1 MTRKHKGLLR
11 WLFKKNTILLA
22 AAGFLFCAGFLFL
35 WAATLK
41 IPDLQTFDER
51 KVEQSTKIYD
61 RTGEILL
68 FDIHENTQRTV
79 VPLNDI
85 SRHIKN
91 ATVAIEDSEFYTH
104 HGIKPTAILRA
115 IFVNIGSFGYTQ
127 GGSTITQQVVKNSI
141 LTKEKTIARKLK
153 EWVLS
158 LKLET
163 VASKERILELYL
175 NEAPYG
181 GNIYGIE
188 EASRAFFAKN
198 ATDLSLVESAYL
210 AALPQAPTYYS
221 PYGNHQEELR
231 GRKNT
236 VLARMQELGFISE
249 EEYKTALAEEVV
261 WQPQETRG
269 IKAPHFVFYIRE
281 QLEKKY
287 GEDVVETGGLKV
299 VTTLDYEIQKAAEE
313 TIARFAEDN
322 EKNFNAKNAAMVAI
336 DPKTGQMLAMVG
348 SRDYFDAEHEGN
360 FNVALAHRQPGSAF
374 KPIVYATA
382 LMKGYLP
389 ETVVFDVETQFHTGC
404 DASGKPL
411 FPDVTKEDCYM
422 PQNYDTVFRGP
433 VSFRNALAQSINI
446 PALKVLYLAGL
457 KDSLK
462 IAREMGIR
470 GLNDPARYGLTL
482 VLGGGEVS
490 LLELTSAYS
499 VFANEGIRNPEVGI
513 LQIKDASGT
522 TLEEFRPKPIQVL
535 PQNVALQISDILSD
549 NDARS
554 PAFGERSSLYFPER
568 DVAVKT
574 GTTNDYRD
582 AWLVGYP
589 PNIAVGMWAGNN
601 DNTPMEKKV
610 AGFIV
615 APVWNAFLQEVFK
628 KLPEEY
634 FKKPEEVTNL
644 GDIKPIIR
652 GKWVGGESYFVDTIT
667 QKLATAYTP
676 AETKEERFVPN
687 VHSILYWVN
696 KEDPLGPPPE
706 KPAEDPQFLLWEA
719 GVQKWIR
726 LNGIPFGTSTKVPLE
741 YDTVHKPEFAPRLSL
756 PGFDGTKS
764 YSSREPI
771 TIRVSNTGRFGLSR
785 ADFFINNV
793 YVGKA
798 SAPFVFSFVP
808 ENIGAIQK
816 ENTLRVVGFD
826 VVMNKGSIEV
836 PLLVSF

>member
-1 MTRKHKGLLR
+1 MGRTHKGFLR
-11 WLFKKNTILLA
+11 RLFKKNTILLLSS
-22 AAGFLFCAGFLFL
+22 GILFCGGFLFL

-79 VPLNDI
+79 VPLRDI

-115 IFVNIGSFGYTQ
+115 ILVNIGSFGYAQ
-127 GGSTITQQVVKNSI
+127 GGSTITQQVVKISI

-188 EASRAFFAKN
+188 EAGRAFFAKN
-198 ATDLSLVESAYL
+198 AKDLTLVESAYL

-221 PYGNHQEELR
+221 PYGNHQEDLR

-236 VLARMQELGFISE
+236 VLSRMKELGFISE
-249 EEYKTALAEEVV
+249 EEYVAALTEEVA

-269 IKAPHFVFYIRE
+269 IKAPHFVFFIRE

-287 GEDVVETGGLKV
+287 GKDVVETGGLRV
-299 VTTLDYEIQKAAEE
+299 ITTLDYGMQKIAEE
-313 TIARFAEDN
+313 TLARFAESN
-322 EKNFNAKNAAMVAI
+322 EKNFNANNGALVAI
-336 DPKTGQMLAMVG
+336 DPKTGNILAMVG

-382 LMKGYLP
+382 FMKGYLP

-404 DASGKPL
+404 DMNGKPI
-411 FPDVTKEDCYM
+411 FPDVAKEDCYM
-422 PQNYDTVFRGP
+422 PQNYDNIFRGP
-433 VSFRNALAQSINI
+433 VSLRNALAQSINI

-470 GLNDPARYGLTL
+470 GLDDPARYGLTL

-499 VFANEGIRNPEVGI
+499 VFANEGIRNPETGI
-513 LQIKDASGT
+513 LQIKDASGSV
-522 TLEEFRPKPIQVL
+522 LEEFRPKPVQVL
-535 PQNVALQISDILSD
+535 PQNVALQISDVLSD

-554 PAFGERSSLYFPER
+554 PAFGERSYLYFSER
-568 DVAVKT
+568 DVAAKT

-582 AWLVGYP
+582 AWIIGYA
-589 PNIAVGMWAGNN
+589 PNLTVGMWAGNN
-601 DNTPMEKKV
+601 NNTPMEKKV

-615 APVWNAFLQEVFK
+615 APVWNAFLSEVFK
-628 KLPEEY
+628 TLPEEH
-634 FKKPEEVTNL
+634 FKKPGVITGAETL
-644 GDIKPIIR
+644 KPIIR

-667 QKLATAYTP
+667 QKLATSNTP
-676 AETKEERFVPN
+676 SETKEERFVPN

-696 KEDPLGPPPE
+696 KEDPLGPVPE
-706 KPAEDPQFLLWEA
+706 NPANDPQFLLWESA
-719 GVQKWIR
+719 LQKWIQR
-726 LNGIPFGTSTKVPLE
+726 NGLFLGTATKPPTE
-741 YDTVHKPEFAPRLSL
+741 YDAVHKPELAPRLVVK
-756 PGFDGTKS
+756 GFDTTKT
-764 YSSREPI
+764 YSPRETI
-771 TIRVSNTGRFGLSR
+771 TLRIESIGRFGLSR
-785 ADFFINNV
+785 IDVYVNNV
-793 YVGKA
+793 YVGK
-798 SAPFVFSFVP
+798 SSSPFVFSFVP
-808 ENIGAIQK
+808 ENIGVLQK
-816 ENTLRVVGFD
+816 ENIVRVIGFD
-826 VVMNKGSIEV
+826 IVLNKGSV
-836 PLLVSF
+836 DLPLRVSF